1 MVTFKSNDFCFTLNK
16 SAISYILS
24 GVSCIRD
31 SEKSAIEEAQSNYY
45 EKLKKM
51 KEKADFSGFMKVDAK
66 EVEEAKDKYM
76 QLRLDCTIMS
86 IVTTGG
92 SINISVG
99 ALLHIANK
107 LKKKDS
113 DFHTFIAVS
122 DFIGYIDYKLNDL
135 DIGYVDFEDKDI
147 LAEFENFCIDKV
159 DSRKRFI
166 TKSIVLREQS
176 TVKLSDYLVY
186 YVNNDGNYIQTKN
199 NGGNTDGEES

>member
-16 SAISYILS
+16 SAIAYILS
-24 GVSCIRD
+24 GLSCVED
-31 SEKSAIEEAQSNYY
+31 SESAIEEARANYY
-45 EKLKKM
+45 DKLREM
-51 KEKADFSGFMKVDAK
+51 KDNADFSGFTIVDDK
-66 EVEEAKDKYM
+66 EVKRAEDKYTK
-76 QLRLDCTIMS
+76 LKLACTVMS
-86 IVTTGG
+86 IATTGG
-92 SINISVG
+92 SIDISVG
-99 ALLHIANK
+99 DLLHIVNK

-113 DFHTFIAVS
+113 DFHTYIAVS

-135 DIGYVDFEDKDI
+135 DMGYVDFEDKDI
-147 LAEFENFCIDKV
+147 LAEFEDFCADKV

-186 YVNNDGNYIQTKN
+186 YFQNDGNYIQINN